1 MHTLKIEPT
10 PFLSPRRVP
19 ALALAVFTL
28 FIAAYVQ
35 PAPAAQSAQSTF
47 NSAED
52 AGEALFHAVQ
62 NDNTRVLTNIL
73 GAENEFVTAGD
84 ETEDKAD
91 RERFV
96 QKYQQMHRLV
106 RVTHGEVLLYI
117 GAENWPFPVPLVWRD
132 GEPVPFHG
140 YFFHVL
146 PGSRG
151 GFSAIAYPYE
161 YRSSGVMTFVINQDG
176 VVREK
181 DLGPDTRKLAGTL
194 VENPGRYPLG
204 RTWKP
209 VDMPN

>member
-1 MHTLKIEPT
+1 MNSNSVIRDAI
-10 PFLSPRRVP
+10 SDG
-19 ALALAVFTL
+19 
-28 FIAAYVQ
+28 AA
-35 PAPAAQSAQSTF
+35 
-47 NSAED
+47 
-52 AGEALFHAVQ
+52 
-62 NDNTRVLTNIL
+62 
-73 GAENEFVTAGD
+73 
-84 ETEDKAD
+84 
-91 RERFV
+91 
-96 QKYQQMHRLV
+96 
-106 RVTHGEVLLYI
+106 
-117 GAENWPFPVPLVWRD
+117 
-132 GEPVPFHG
+132 VPFHG

-176 VVREK
+176 VVHEK